1 MNTQAML
8 DPKSWAEQ
16 TFGGVQLHDR
26 RRTRRTVQ
34 AASSLAENPLGSLPT
49 QMHSWKET
57 KALYRLL
64 DEPDVTFSALMHPH
78 FQQTRQQANAS
89 AVVLL
94 VQDTTDID
102 LSHRR
107 KISGVGQIGNERG
120 RGFFVQTVLAV
131 RPQSRE
137 VLGCMAQEPFVR
149 IPAPDGEQRYQRRK
163 REERESDVWIRQVHA
178 IGTPAAGSMWVH
190 VGDRGADMFPFF
202 QACQATQTHFLVR
215 AAQNRR
221 VQESEDEINYSLMR
235 ARSWPSQA
243 SRPFEVPA
251 RHGRQARSTQLQL
264 SFGQMTLLP
273 PRNEPRAS
281 KEPLTVWVMRV
292 WEEQAPEGEEP
303 LEWILLTSVPTTTLE
318 EAWERVDWYRHRWL
332 VEDYH
337 QCLKS
342 GCRIEERQLQS
353 VDGLIRLLGL
363 LSPLAVR
370 LVQIRAYARE
380 EPERPAHEVIEPLM
394 LAMLAEH
401 AGLLPATITLGTFW
415 TEVARLGG
423 YLARSHDGP
432 PGWRTIWKGWLSLQ
446 TLASGR
452 SSCSSP
458 PFVNC
463 G

>member
-1 MNTQAML
+1 MNTQDLL
-8 DPKSWAEQ
+8 DPKSWAKQ
-16 TFGGVQLHDR
+16 TFGGVQLHDM
-26 RRTRRTVQ
+26 RRTRRAVQ
-34 AASSLAENPLGSLPT
+34 AASNLAENPLGSLPA
-49 QMHSWKET
+49 QMHTWKET

-64 DEPDVTFSALMHPH
+64 DEPDVTFAALMQPH
-78 FQQTRQQANAS
+78 LHQTREQANS
-89 AVVLL
+89 SSVVLL

-131 RPQSRE
+131 HPQRRE

-149 IPAPDGEQRYQRRK
+149 IPAPEGEQRHQRRK
-163 REERESDVWIRQVHA
+163 REERETDVWMRQVQT
-178 IGTPAAGSMWVH
+178 IGTPAKGRTWVH

-202 QACQATQTHFLVR
+202 QACRSTQTQFLVR

-221 VQESEDEINYSLMR
+221 VQGSEEEINYALAR

-251 RHGRQARSTQLQL
+251 RHGHQARSTQLQL
-264 SFGQMTLLP
+264 AFGHMTLLP
-273 PRNEPRAS
+273 PRHEPRAG
-281 KEPLTVWVMRV
+281 KDPVTVWVIRV

-318 EAWERVDWYRHRWL
+318 QAWERVDWYRHRWL

-342 GCRIEERQLQS
+342 GCRIEERQLQT

-370 LVQIRAYARE
+370 LLQVRAYARSD
-380 EPERPAHEVIEPLM
+380 PERPAHEVIEPLM
-394 LAMLAEH
+394 LAVVAQRSGQSPLTMTV
-401 AGLLPATITLGTFW
+401 GSFW

-446 TLASGR
+446 TFLEGVHFAFHLR
-452 SSCSSP
+452 L
-458 PFVNC
+458 
-463 G
+463 

>member
-1 MNTQAML
+1 MKTQDLL
-8 DPKSWAEQ
+8 DPKSWAER
-16 TFGGVQLHDR
+16 TFGGVQLHDM
-26 RRTRRTVQ
+26 RRTRRAVQ
-34 AASSLAENPLGSLPT
+34 AATHLAENPKGSLPA
-49 QMHSWKET
+49 QMHTWKET

-64 DEPDVTFSALMHPH
+64 DEPEVTFAALMQPH
-78 FQQTRQQANAS
+78 RQQTREQANSS
-89 AVVLL
+89 AVVLM

-131 RPQSRE
+131 RPETRE

-149 IPAPDGEQRYQRRK
+149 IPAPEGEQRSQRRK
-163 REERESDVWIRQVHA
+163 RDERESDVWMRQVYA
-178 IGTPAAGSMWVH
+178 IGTPEPTSMWVH

-202 QACQATQTHFLVR
+202 QACQQTQTQFLVR

-221 VQESEDEINYSLMR
+221 VQEGEEEITYSLTQ

-251 RHGRQARSTQLQL
+251 RHGHKGRQTQRQL
-264 SFGQMTLLP
+264 AFGQITLLP
-273 PRNEPRAS
+273 PRHEPRAS
-281 KEPLTVWVMRV
+281 KQPLTGWVIRV
-292 WEEQAPEGEEP
+292 WEEKAPEGEEP
-303 LEWILLTSVPTTTLE
+303 LEWVRHASVPTTTLDQ
-318 EAWERVDWYRHRWL
+318 AWERVEWYRHRWL

-342 GCRIEERQLQS
+342 GCRIEHRQLQS
-353 VDGLIRLLGL
+353 VDGLMRLLGL

-370 LVQIRAYARE
+370 LLQVRACARE
-380 EPERPAHEVIEPLM
+380 EPERPASEVIDPLM
-394 LAMLAEH
+394 LAVLAKRS
-401 AGLLPATITLGTFW
+401 GQSPVTMTLGTFW

-423 YLARSHDGP
+423 YLARRHDGL

-446 TLASGR
+446 ALLEGVHLAFCLR
-452 SSCSSP
+452 L
-458 PFVNC
+458 
-463 G
+463 